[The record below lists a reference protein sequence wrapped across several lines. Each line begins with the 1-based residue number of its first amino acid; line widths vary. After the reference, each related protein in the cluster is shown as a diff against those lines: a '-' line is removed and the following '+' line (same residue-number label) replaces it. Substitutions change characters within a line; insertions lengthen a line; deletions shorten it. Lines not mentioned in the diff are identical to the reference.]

1 MLAPSEKRNGD
12 MTKDERQQY
21 AREYRAEGFGKI
33 ADAKYYAT
41 HAEELRRKRRERY
54 AKKR

>member
-1 MLAPSEKRNGD
+1 MLAPSEKKETE
-12 MTKDERQQY
+12 MTKDERQKY